1 MKRATSVAVVSLA
14 GELGDRV
21 GWWLSREYRV
31 VRAVDPSAPLTVLV
45 LSRDH
50 GRDHEQVEAIRRT
63 VPDGWLVVTGYGD
76 QPPEWAARL
85 VARDR
90 RVVTVFPAA
99 PAVLQ
104 VTARSLL
111 NRDP

>member
-1 MKRATSVAVVSLA
+1 
-14 GELGDRV
+14 
-21 GWWLSREYRV
+21 
-31 VRAVDPSAPLTVLV
+31 
-45 LSRDH
+45 
-50 GRDHEQVEAIRRT
+50 
-63 VPDGWLVVTGYGD
+63 VVTGYGD